1 MNARPDVIV
10 FDVNETLSDLAPLAD
25 RFAEVGAPA
34 TLMQTWFAALLRDGF
49 ALTVVGENP
58 AFADIGKNVLRGMLS
73 SVDQLKVEPDDA
85 VEHVMAGF
93 GELSLHPDVP
103 DGLRLLADAG
113 LRMVTL
119 TNGAASLGQKMFESA
134 GVAQYFERL
143 LSVAD
148 APAWKPSPPAYA
160 LAAEQCG
167 TPLEAMLLVAVHPWD
182 IHGAKR
188 AGMRAAWIDRR
199 GTPYPGHFTEPDIIG
214 RTLDEVAT
222 AVIGSPS

>member
-73 SVDQLKVEPDDA
+73 SVDQLKIEPDDA

-148 APAWKPSPPAYA
+148 APAWKPSPQAYA
-160 LAAEQCG
+160 FAAEQCG

-199 GTPYPGHFTEPDIIG
+199 GARYPGHFTEPDIIG
-214 RTLDEVAT
+214 RTLGEVAT
-222 AVIGSPS
+222 AIIGSPS